1 MSFLTS
7 ACMTEL
13 EAVNLML
20 GSIGESA
27 VASLGDP
34 LNSDAL
40 TAISCL
46 STSNRTIQSIGWFF
60 NERFETW
67 PRTVD
72 GEIIVPL
79 NALSVATTGVSKGIR
94 AVRSNDKLYDV
105 DNNTFV
111 WTQAPDV
118 QVIYIIPFEDLP
130 QAARDYIVED
140 AGIRFQANS
149 VGSEA
154 LYKFERDRM
163 YQLRSLLMREQR
175 RTSQPNMLTD
185 SWSVARVQLGR
196 MGGSVRI
203 L

>member
-46 STSNRTIQSIGWFF
+46 STSNRTVQSIGWFF

-72 GEIIVPL
+72 GEIIVVVRRFRDALQVRARPL
-79 NALSVATTGVSKGIR
+79 VPLSRHSHAR
-94 AVRSNDKLYDV
+94 A
-105 DNNTFV
+105 
-111 WTQAPDV
+111 
-118 QVIYIIPFEDLP
+118 
-130 QAARDYIVED
+130 AA
-140 AGIRFQANS
+140 
-149 VGSEA
+149 
-154 LYKFERDRM
+154 
-163 YQLRSLLMREQR
+163 LRSAQHVLRQHFRGARQVGPHGRVHQATVNGPDHRLCAEPPQR
-175 RTSQPNMLTD
+175 GLEAAPCSAPSDT
-185 SWSVARVQLGR
+185 A
-196 MGGSVRI
+196 
-203 L
+203 

>member
-1 MSFLTS
+1 VSRL
-7 ACMTEL
+7 L
-13 EAVNLML
+13 PR
-20 GSIGESA
+20 
-27 VASLGDP
+27 SLDP

-40 TAISCL
+40 RHLLPQHVQPHSPVGGL
-46 STSNRTIQSIGWFF
+46 VLQQR
-60 NERFETW
+60 RETW
-67 PRTVD
+67 ERVL

-79 NALSVATTGVSKGIR
+79 NVLSVATTGVSKGIH
-94 AVRSNDKLYDV
+94 AVVSAGKLYDL
-105 DNNTFV
+105 DNNTFT
-111 WTQAPDV
+111 WTQ
-118 QVIYIIPFEDLP
+118 DLSVEVV
-130 QAARDYIVED
+130 YIVPFRTFRRPPETTSSRTP
-140 AGIRFQANS
+140 APLPGANS

-163 YQLRSLLMREQR
+163 FAIAALLMREQR